1 MEAYVRSIRKIP
13 LLSAQ
18 EEQRLAQAY
27 RRSGDTAAAHRL
39 VTANLRFVV
48 AIARR
53 YRVHGARMADL
64 VQEGN
69 IGLMEAVERFDPAK
83 GVRFITYAAWWI
95 RAYVRQFTV
104 RSASVVRPGATAVER
119 LRFRGGD
126 LSLEAP
132 AADGGP
138 SLLDVAAGEGPSPHD
153 ELSQAQDHAALRRR
167 VADALD
173 CLDDRE
179 RFLVAARLMGD
190 KPLSV
195 REVGDHFGCSQERV
209 HQIQRR
215 LRKKL
220 HAHLLASDTGA
231 ASAAGAAMR

>member
-48 AIARR
+48 AIARQ

-69 IGLMEAVERFDPAK
+69 IGLMAAVERFDPDK
-83 GVRFITYAAWWI
+83 GARLVTYAAWWI
-95 RAYVRQFTV
+95 RAYVRQFTL
-104 RSASVVRPGATAVER
+104 RSSSVVKPGSTAVER
-119 LRFRGGD
+119 LRSRAAD
-126 LSLEAP
+126 VSLEALV
-132 AADGGP
+132 ADGGAR
-138 SLLDVAAGEGPSPHD
+138 LLDLAAGEGPSPHD
-153 ELSQAQDHAALRRR
+153 ELSQAQEQAALRRR
-167 VADALD
+167 VADALTN
-173 CLDDRE
+173 LDDRE
-179 RFLVAARLMGD
+179 RFLVDSRLMGED
-190 KPLSV
+190 LMSL
-195 REVGDHFGCSQERV
+195 REVGDHFGCSPERV

-220 HAHLLASDTGA
+220 RDHLQASA
-231 ASAAGAAMR
+231 ASAVAA

>member
-53 YRVHGARMADL
+53 YRVQGARMADL

-69 IGLMEAVERFDPAK
+69 IGLMAAVERFDPDK
-83 GVRFITYAAWWI
+83 GVRLVTYAAWWI
-95 RAYVRQFTV
+95 RAYVRQFTL
-104 RSASVVRPGATAVER
+104 RTSSVVRPGATAVER
-119 LRFRGGD
+119 LRSHAAD
-126 LSLEAP
+126 VSLEAP
-132 AADGGP
+132 VAEGGAR
-138 SLLDVAAGEGPSPHD
+138 LLDLAAGEGPSPHD
-153 ELSQAQDHAALRRR
+153 ELSQAQEHAVLRKR
-167 VADALD
+167 VADALTN
-173 CLDDRE
+173 LDDRE
-179 RFLVAARLMGD
+179 RFLVDARLMGEE
-190 KPLSV
+190 PMSL

-220 HAHLLASDTGA
+220 RDHLQ
-231 ASAAGAAMR
+231 ASAAGAASAELG